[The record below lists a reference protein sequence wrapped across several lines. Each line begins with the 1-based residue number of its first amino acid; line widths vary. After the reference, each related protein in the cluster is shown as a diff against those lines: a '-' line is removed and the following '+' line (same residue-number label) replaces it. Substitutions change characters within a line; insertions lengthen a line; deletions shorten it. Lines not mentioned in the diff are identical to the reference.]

1 MFLATCTG
9 NLSSSDFRVITSL
22 EISCKAVFFDFQD
35 LFSTAMEFAKLEKV
49 ELGGIKGKMLSH
61 QVVEIF
67 AEFSEIFSVFG
78 NRTYDGLDPT
88 NRVRGIS
95 FSMLALSVNVE
106 TFC

>member
-1 MFLATCTG
+1 MITKCCVFVV
-9 NLSSSDFRVITSL
+9 SFVI
-22 EISCKAVFFDFQD
+22 QD

-67 AEFSEIFSVFG
+67 TEFNEIFSVFG

-88 NRVRGIS
+88 NKVWCRCS
-95 FSMLALSVNVE
+95 H
-106 TFC
+106 

>member
-1 MFLATCTG
+1 
-9 NLSSSDFRVITSL
+9 
-22 EISCKAVFFDFQD
+22 
-35 LFSTAMEFAKLEKV
+35 MEFAKLEKV

-88 NRVRGIS
+88 NRVRGV
-95 FSMLALSVNVE
+95 FQ
-106 TFC
+106 